1 MTKYCNIYYIF
12 NMNSLLSRTISFL
25 QQNNIAFTVRY
36 HEISDDIMQH
46 TLAKVFNEHE
56 ITFNIPYRLI
66 ATFMQQYKYRT
77 IVPSFRYISQDV
89 TDYDLQVTDNLID
102 NVLNQYLAKRNY
114 FLNLNSTY
122 FQNNKRI
129 ILDDNQAMQY
139 QSQQLD
145 ELKYTLDSIQL
156 IDSL

>member
-1 MTKYCNIYYIF
+1 
-12 NMNSLLSRTISFL
+12 MNSLLSRTISFL

-36 HEISDDIMQH
+36 HEIFDDIMHH

-77 IVPSFRYISQDV
+77 IVPSFRYFSQDV
-89 TDYDLQVTDNLID
+89 ADYDLQVTDNLID
-102 NVLNQYLAKRNY
+102 NILNKYLAKRNY
-114 FLNLNSTY
+114 FLNLINAY
-122 FQNNKRI
+122 FQNNTRI
-129 ILDDNQAMQY
+129 HLDDVQVMQH
-139 QSQQLD
+139 QSQQLN

>member
-1 MTKYCNIYYIF
+1 
-12 NMNSLLSRTISFL
+12 MNSLLSQTISFL

-36 HEISDDIMQH
+36 HEISDDIIRF
-46 TLAKVFNEHE
+46 TLAKVFNEHV
-56 ITFNIPYRLI
+56 ITFNIPNRLI

-77 IVPSFRYISQDV
+77 IVPSFRCISQDV

-114 FLNLNSTY
+114 FLNLISTY
-122 FQNNKRI
+122 FQNNNRI
-129 ILDDNQAMQY
+129 ILDDNLAMQH

>member
-1 MTKYCNIYYIF
+1 MF
-12 NMNSLLSRTISFL
+12 
-25 QQNNIAFTVRY
+25 
-36 HEISDDIMQH
+36 DDIMHH
-46 TLAKVFNEHE
+46 TLAKVFNERE

-89 TDYDLQVTDNLID
+89 TDYDLQVTDKLIN

-114 FLNLNSTY
+114 FLNLISTH
-122 FQNNKRI
+122 FQNNNRI
-129 ILDDNQAMQY
+129 ILDDNRAMQY
-139 QSQQLD
+139 QSQQLN